1 MQEHT
6 KKRKI
11 PVALMLASN
20 VLIAVLVVFFILFY
34 VKKSNDSSIAEAL
47 QNIED
52 NIDTMT
58 DQYENYLRNF
68 DSVGQNYAYYI
79 EDENLTLDEARQFL
93 GHWKSFYKELI
104 LVDAETLEA
113 WSVSGEQNLFVSSD
127 YGKKDWVRK
136 LCEEFDEIHRTS
148 NKICVSSVYQDENTG
163 ENLLG
168 FYKAVIIENRK
179 YIHLFVTTVDSFQNN
194 SVFVYGLNS
203 ENGFVINGDGD
214 IISGNERILN
224 SRENNYFKFLEERYD
239 SELYAEIRHALS
251 NNSGGEYRLC
261 DSEGGEWI
269 CIYRAIEMADGWYY
283 IYHESIN
290 DLKKHNNPLRLVIF
304 SCILMGIWLL
314 LDIAMYFVYSH
325 KLQKSLKIIEEQNED
340 LMFANQAKT
349 SFVSN
354 ISHEIRTPINAVLG
368 MDEMIIR
375 ECGDEKIR
383 SYAYDI
389 RNAGNV
395 LLEIINDVLDFSK
408 IESGKLEIVPK
419 EYSLTN
425 VINDIHKMV
434 ELKAKSKYLELKL
447 QVDPQI
453 PDKLYG
459 DEIRIK
465 QIVINLLT
473 NAIKYT
479 NEGSVT
485 IVVNFVKLTEE
496 QIELKVSVQDTGI
509 GIKADELDKL
519 FAEYS
524 RLDTKRNRRIEGTGL
539 GLSIVKRLL
548 EMMDSRIEVESVYG
562 LGSKFFFS
570 LKQNVVSWEP
580 VGEEVIK
587 KKQQETTPAP
597 GILKASKARILAVDD
612 TKVNLMVVKGLLKR
626 TGIQVDTSEDGFQCL
641 EMAEKKK
648 YDLILLDH
656 RMPKMDGIETI
667 HKLRSA
673 KGGLNRSTP
682 VIALTANV
690 VSGAKEMYIKEG
702 FNDFLPKPINS
713 SNLEKVILDYLPP
726 ECLDAA
732 ESDCGEID
740 QQAGI
745 IACGGE
751 DIYREVKEVF
761 NAQSREMIE
770 KIRKYHEQRD
780 IKNYIT
786 LVHGLKSSARL
797 LGAMQLSEEAFEL
810 EKSAKLND
818 WNAIDAGTDTLLR
831 HYEMIANKINSL

>member
-1 MQEHT
+1 MRVHL

-11 PVALMLASN
+11 PFALMLAVNSF
-20 VLIAVLVVFFILFY
+20 LAVLVISFILFY
-34 VKKSNDSSIAEAL
+34 VKKSNDESIAEAMRSTK
-47 QNIED
+47 D
-52 NIDTMT
+52 SVATMT
-58 DQYENYLRNF
+58 AQYENQLKSF
-68 DSVGQNYAYYI
+68 HAVGQSYAYYI
-79 EDENLTLDEARQFL
+79 EGEHLSLEEAKKFL
-93 GHWKSFYKELI
+93 VHWKSVSKELV
-104 LVDAETLEA
+104 LVDADTLES
-113 WSVSGEQNLFVSSD
+113 WSIGGEQDAFTASD
-127 YGKKDWVRK
+127 YGQREWVQE
-136 LCEEFDEIHRTS
+136 LCSRFDEIHQYS
-148 NKICVSSVYQDENTG
+148 GQICVSPVYQDETTG
-163 ENLLG
+163 EALLG
-168 FYKAVIIENRK
+168 FYKAIVIENRN
-179 YIHLFVTTVDSFQNN
+179 YLHLFVTPVTNFH
-194 SVFVYGLNS
+194 VYGLNVDQ
-203 ENGFVINGDGD
+203 GFVINEEGFVLN
-214 IISGNERILN
+214 GNERHLTGYEGMNYYEYLKEQYGAEKSEEVRLSILN
-224 SRENNYFKFLEERYD
+224 NQEGEFNLLD
-239 SELYAEIRHALS
+239 SA
-251 NNSGGEYRLC
+251 GT
-261 DSEGGEWI
+261 EWV
-269 CIYRAIEMADGWYY
+269 CSYRAIDIADGWAY
-283 IYHESIN
+283 IYHEN
-290 DLKKHNNPLRLVIF
+290 MEELRKQHNSLRLVVL
-304 SCILMGIWLL
+304 SCIFMGIWLL
-314 LDIAMYFVYSH
+314 LDVSMYIVYSK

-587 KKQQETTPAP
+587 KKQQETTLAP

-626 TGIQVDTSEDGFQCL
+626 TGIQVDTAEDGLQCL